1 MEHDYSQF
9 LFARLVFSPFSF
21 LHALLLDL
29 PVRNGSLMLAVVYY
43 TRLRY
48 CSIGQNMNFHANLTF
63 FINRCVDLLNQSA
76 RASSVTD
83 SAAGTTAF
91 ARSKARTGASA
102 YAGA

>member
-1 MEHDYSQF
+1 MI
-9 LFARLVFSPFSF
+9 
-21 LHALLLDL
+21 
-29 PVRNGSLMLAVVYY
+29 AVVYY

-83 SAAGTTAF
+83 SAAGTAAF
-91 ARSKARTGASA
+91 ARTEAGTCACA
-102 YAGA
+102 DAGA